1 MSDFGIFASRF
12 QVNNETLK
20 EFEDA
25 IRYIRIRQD
34 TQTPKNDEHYTNIIN
49 NILVPITHS
58 INGKLS
64 DSLYIENQNIVEI
77 LRNRKS
83 KTWPTYKNEIVSLQK
98 KISIGNLSLSEYE
111 LTILSD
117 IADAMDIEC
126 SKLFKRMRR
135 FL

>member
-12 QVNNETLK
+12 QVNNETLE
-20 EFEDA
+20 EFENA
-25 IRYIRIRQD
+25 IRHFRMKD
-34 TQTPKNDEHYTNIIN
+34 DFVLKNEKYVQVVCDVLT
-49 NILVPITHS
+49 PITKS

-64 DSLYIENQNIVEI
+64 NSFQFENQNIVEI
-77 LRNRKS
+77 LRKRKS
-83 KTWPTYKNEIVSLQK
+83 KTWPTYKEQVIKLHNKFDSEKS
-98 KISIGNLSLSEYE
+98 SLSDTEIG
-111 LTILSD
+111 ILND

>member
-12 QVNNETLK
+12 QVNNETLE
-20 EFEDA
+20 EFENA
-25 IRYIRIRQD
+25 IRNFRI
-34 TQTPKNDEHYTNIIN
+34 KSNSISKDEKYARSVCDVLMPVTK
-49 NILVPITHS
+49 S

-64 DSLYIENQNIVEI
+64 DSLQFENLNIVEI
-77 LRNRKS
+77 LRKRKS
-83 KTWPTYKNEIVSLQK
+83 KTWPTYKE
-98 KISIGNLSLSEYE
+98 KIIHLNDKFNSENFSLSNEE
-111 LTILSD
+111 IQILND